1 VDFFVPNT
9 AGNTPLTHAVA
20 YGRVDVVQWL
30 RERAMALE
38 EDGDDLIAKQLVSIV
53 VNICVCVC
61 VRVCVSTSISISGVD
76 EESLIMIYDLIFYS
90 YTLIS

>member
-61 VRVCVSTSISISGVD
+61 VCVCVSTSISISGVD